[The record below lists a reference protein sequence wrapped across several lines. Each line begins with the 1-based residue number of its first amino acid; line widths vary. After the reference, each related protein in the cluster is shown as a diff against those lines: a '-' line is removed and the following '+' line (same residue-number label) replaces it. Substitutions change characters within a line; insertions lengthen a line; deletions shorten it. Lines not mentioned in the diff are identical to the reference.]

1 MLRKLIFACLI
12 MALLSATPIFG
23 GSHSNEK
30 KPQFMWI
37 RTYEL
42 KPGVSSVEAEK
53 VARGVMDFV
62 NNKLLQGNG
71 ILTMLVPVAGP
82 SNKFSFFYIS
92 DSIDDRIIGRSRLVK
107 LEGFQ
112 PHFKAMMNIVESAD
126 DQWFTLPSQD
136 VIWSPSSE

>member
-1 MLRKLIFACLI
+1 
-12 MALLSATPIFG
+12 
-23 GSHSNEK
+23 
-30 KPQFMWI
+30 MWI

-42 KPGVSSVEAEK
+42 KAGVSSVEAEK

-71 ILTMLVPVAGP
+71 ILNMLVPVALP

-126 DQWFTLPSQD
+126 DQWFMLPPQD
-136 VIWSPSSE
+136 VVWSPSSE

>member
-62 NNKLLQGNG
+62 NNKLLQVNG
-71 ILTMLVPVAGP
+71 TLSMRATVA
-82 SNKFSFFYIS
+82 SLS
-92 DSIDDRIIGRSRLVK
+92 
-107 LEGFQ
+107 
-112 PHFKAMMNIVESAD
+112 H
-126 DQWFTLPSQD
+126 T
-136 VIWSPSSE
+136 